1 MIQPVIIAGG
11 SGTRLWPLSRQLYPK
26 QLLVLTGGHT
36 MLQHTLRRL
45 EGCGQTAEPL
55 VICNDAHRFMVA
67 DQMTALGIAGPQI
80 VLEPV
85 GKNTAPAVTVA
96 ALYASRNGDDPVLL
110 VLPADHL
117 IRDVAKFHEA
127 VRIGHRLAAEGYLI
141 TFGIVPTAPETG
153 YGYILKGEPLDPPT
167 AVRIGR
173 FVEKPDIDR
182 AREYLACGRYCWNSG
197 MFMFSASR
205 LLAELE
211 TYAPRMVCVCRQAVR
226 EGKMD
231 LGFFRLDAAVFETCP
246 SDSLDYA
253 VMEKTD
259 KGAMVP
265 LSAGWNDMGS
275 WESLWQ
281 EGEKDSD
288 GNVIRGDVVLQDV
301 KNSLLISTDRL
312 VTAVGVDSH
321 IVVETTDAV
330 LIAPRDRVQD
340 VKGIVDSLRRKDR
353 PHTITHRKVYRPWGH
368 YETLDASQRF
378 GVKRLTIAPGARI
391 SKQRH
396 FHRAEHWV
404 VVRGTA
410 QVTIGEEVRLLGDD
424 ESIYIPIG
432 VPHRLEN
439 PGKIPLEIIEVRT
452 GDYLGEDDIDRIEDD
467 YGR

>member
-26 QLLVLTGGHT
+26 QLLVLTGEHT
-36 MLQHTLRRL
+36 MLQHTVRRL
-45 EGCGQTAEPL
+45 KGCDNTAEPV
-55 VICNDAHRFMVA
+55 VICNDTHRFMVA
-67 DQMTALGIAGPQI
+67 DQMIALGISSPQI

-117 IRDVAKFHEA
+117 IRDVGKFHEA
-127 VRIGHRLAAEGYLI
+127 VRIGYRLATEGNLI

-153 YGYILKGEPLDPPT
+153 YGYIRKGAALDPPV
-167 AVRIGR
+167 AVRIER
-173 FVEKPDIDR
+173 FVEKPDINR
-182 AREYLACGRYCWNSG
+182 AKEYVASGEYCWNSG
-197 MFMFSASR
+197 MFMFSTSR
-205 LLAELE
+205 FLAELE
-211 TYAPRMVCVCRQAVR
+211 IHAPEMVTVCREAVR
-226 EGKMD
+226 LGRKD
-231 LGFFRLDAAVFETCP
+231 LGFFRLDGAVFETCP

-265 LSAGWNDMGS
+265 LEAGWNDMGS

-281 EGEKDSD
+281 EGEKDPS
-288 GNVIRGDVVLQDV
+288 GNVVRGDVVLQDV

-330 LIAPRDRVQD
+330 FISPRDRVQD

-353 PHTITHRKVYRPWGH
+353 PHTITHRKVYRPWGY
-368 YETLDASQRF
+368 YETLDSSQRF
-378 GVKRLTIAPGARI
+378 GVKRLTISPGARI

-410 QVTIGEEVRLLGDD
+410 QITIGEEIRLLGDD

-432 VPHRLEN
+432 TPHRLEN

-452 GDYLGEDDIDRIEDD
+452 GDYLEEDDIDRIEDD